1 MVIFYLLYHFKLVFL
16 KSCESLSIFINIF
29 FSSTDWKTLPSYMIL
44 SKTSETS
51 VLTLSKQAHNAL
63 LRCKRKSKS
72 YKMKLRFYEQQ
83 LQLKIGDVTLSFIF
97 YSIFL
102 VKQTP
107 LVSKLLSIFFYLI
120 INPLSARIFT
130 VLDSSLEDRVLHK
143 EAWVAKLLG
152 THLSI
157 QVHKK
162 VKFSWRDNS
171 PLALKPDPHCAIKTI
186 AKAITDVTQ
195 C

>member
-16 KSCESLSIFINIF
+16 KSCESLSIFINLFF
-29 FSSTDWKTLPSYMIL
+29 FSLTDWKTLPSYMIL

-83 LQLKIGDVTLSFIF
+83 LQLKIGDVTLSFIC

-107 LVSKLLSIFFYLI
+107 LMSKLLSIFLI
-120 INPLSARIFT
+120 
-130 VLDSSLEDRVLHK
+130 SLLT
-143 EAWVAKLLG
+143 L
-152 THLSI
+152 
-157 QVHKK
+157 
-162 VKFSWRDNS
+162 
-171 PLALKPDPHCAIKTI
+171 
-186 AKAITDVTQ
+186 
-195 C
+195 

>member
-1 MVIFYLLYHFKLVFL
+1 
-16 KSCESLSIFINIF
+16 
-29 FSSTDWKTLPSYMIL
+29 MIL

-83 LQLKIGDVTLSFIF
+83 LQLKIGNVTLSFIC

-107 LVSKLLSIFFYLI
+107 LMSKLLSIFFYLI
-120 INPLSARIFT
+120 INPLSGRIFT

-171 PLALKPDPHCAIKTI
+171 PLALKPGPHCAIKTI